1 MSYILDALRRLE
13 QDKELAKRGA
23 SPMEAV
29 LVPDIEGVETPE
41 RMRFWWV
48 GAGVVLLVAA
58 IALTYWIT
66 RHTLVP
72 PVEHAQ
78 EGTSPQFSS
87 AQPEYEPP
95 PPAPS
100 PEAASSSFQ
109 PFPSDRERRVPSPTR
124 VTSSNPGAPP
134 SSPPLRKPA
143 EVAVPAPP
151 IPVEAVS
158 QPVVPTGEDTLAGRQ
173 DRAATSE
180 EASEDEVFEE
190 WRGSKI
196 KINAI
201 AYSREERNRFAV
213 VNLKTVHQGDRVE
226 GLAVVEIQE
235 NGIVFEEG
243 GTKYRVLLG
252 KR

>member
-29 LVPDIEGVETPE
+29 FVPDIERVEAPE
-41 RMRFWWV
+41 RMRRRWV
-48 GAGVVLLVAA
+48 GAVVVLLVTVV
-58 IALTYWIT
+58 ALTYWIT

-72 PVEHAQ
+72 PTEHAR
-78 EGTSPQFSS
+78 EGTAPQLSS
-87 AQPEYEPP
+87 AQPGYGPS

-109 PFPSDRERRVPSPTR
+109 PLPSDRERTAPSPTR
-124 VTSSNPGAPP
+124 
-134 SSPPLRKPA
+134 RKPA
-143 EVAVPAPP
+143 EVADPSPP
-151 IPVEAVS
+151 IRAEAGS
-158 QPVVPTGEDTLAGRQ
+158 QPVVSPDEDTLAGRQ
-173 DRAATSE
+173 ERSAMSRQVSE
-180 EASEDEVFEE
+180 AEVIQE
-190 WRGSKI
+190 WKGSDI

-201 AYSREERNRFAV
+201 AYSRDERGRFAV

-226 GLAVVEIQE
+226 GLTVVEIQE
-235 NGIVFEEG
+235 NGIVFKEG
-243 GTKYRVLLG
+243 GTKYRVSLG

>member
-29 LVPDIEGVETPE
+29 FVPDIEGVEEPE
-41 RMRFWWV
+41 RMRLWWV
-48 GAGVVLLVAA
+48 GAGVVLLVTV

-72 PVEHAQ
+72 PTEHAL
-78 EGTSPQFSS
+78 EGTAPQLSS
-87 AQPEYEPP
+87 AQPGYD
-95 PPAPS
+95 PPAP
-100 PEAASSSFQ
+100 
-109 PFPSDRERRVPSPTR
+109 
-124 VTSSNPGAPP
+124 AP
-134 SSPPLRKPA
+134 SPPLRKPA
-143 EVAVPAPP
+143 EVPDPSPP
-151 IPVEAVS
+151 VRAEAGS
-158 QPVVPTGEDTLAGRQ
+158 QPVVSAG
-173 DRAATSE
+173 E
-180 EASEDEVFEE
+180 EALASRQERAVMPQEASESEDEVIQE
-190 WRGSKI
+190 WRGSDI

-201 AYSREERNRFAV
+201 AYSRDEGSRFAV
-213 VNLKTVHQGDRVE
+213 VNLKTVHEGDQVE
-226 GLAVVEIQE
+226 GLAVVEIQG

>member
-87 AQPEYEPP
+87 ARPEYEPP
-95 PPAPS
+95 PPA
-100 PEAASSSFQ
+100 
-109 PFPSDRERRVPSPTR
+109 PSPTR

-243 GTKYRVLLG
+243 GTKYRVKLG
-252 KR
+252 TR

>member
-13 QDKELAKRGA
+13 QDKDLAKRGA

-29 LVPDIEGVETPE
+29 FVPDIEGVDEPG
-41 RMRFWWV
+41 RMRLWWV
-48 GAGVVLLVAA
+48 GAGVVLLVTV

-72 PVEHAQ
+72 PMEHAR
-78 EGTSPQFSS
+78 ESKAPQLSS
-87 AQPEYEPP
+87 AEPGYLP
-95 PPAPS
+95 APPAPA
-100 PEAASSSFQ
+100 PETASSSFQ
-109 PFPSDRERRVPSPTR
+109 PLPSPRERTAPSPTKR
-124 VTSSNPGAPP
+124 TPVEVTDP
-134 SSPPLRKPA
+134 SPPIRA
-143 EVAVPAPP
+143 EAG
-151 IPVEAVS
+151 S
-158 QPVVPTGEDTLAGRQ
+158 QPVVPVGEEPLAGRQ
-173 DRAATSE
+173 EGVTMSR
-180 EASEDEVFEE
+180 EASQGEVIQE
-190 WRGSKI
+190 WKGSDI

-201 AYSREERNRFAV
+201 AYSSDERSRFAV
-213 VNLKTVHQGDRVE
+213 VNLKTVHEGDRVQ